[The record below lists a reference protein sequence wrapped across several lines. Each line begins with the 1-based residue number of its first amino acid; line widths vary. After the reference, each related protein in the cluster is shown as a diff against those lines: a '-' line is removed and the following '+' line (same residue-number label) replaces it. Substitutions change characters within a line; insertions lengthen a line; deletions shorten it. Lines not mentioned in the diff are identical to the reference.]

1 VSIDE
6 AIGGELASGRAAGE
20 TEKVVLEAAGIRF
33 RAGGVELLDVPAFRL
48 EQGSTHVILGPNG
61 AGKSTF
67 LRVLSGL
74 LRGEGSLVFDGRP
87 VLRAADRLRLRRA
100 TGSVFQ
106 KSYLLDTSVRG
117 NVESG
122 LRLRGVRG
130 EELARRATAALEL
143 LGIGHL
149 APRPRA
155 GLSGGEAQRVSI
167 ARALA
172 VEPRVLFL
180 DEPMVSLD
188 PPTRRALLRDLE
200 EIFAASSM
208 AVAWVTHDRE
218 EAVAAGDELSFM
230 RAGRL
235 VQTGSVME
243 VVGRPATRE
252 VADFFGMETFLEGV
266 VAEGDWGA
274 CRLVLPGGFTVLC
287 ADASPGPA
295 VACVSPEDVVLFREA
310 PPAGSTS
317 LRNLVEGRVL
327 AVEVQGRLRRI
338 QVDCGA
344 VSIQSLVTAAAAEDL
359 GLSPG
364 VSVVAAFK
372 AAAVWVLPRHGRSEE
387 VRDGSQRA

>member
-1 VSIDE
+1 MAMEPEVTT
-6 AIGGELASGRAAGE
+6 GRRVVLQATGVRVRAGE
-20 TEKVVLEAAGIRF
+20 TD
-33 RAGGVELLDVPAFRL
+33 LLAVPAFRL
-48 EQGSTHVILGPNG
+48 VEGSTHVILGPNG

-74 LRGEGSLVFDGRP
+74 LRGDGGLVFDGRP

-106 KSYLLDTSVRG
+106 KSFLLDTSVRG

-130 EELARRATAALEL
+130 EELARRAKAALDL

-149 APRPRA
+149 AARPRG

-180 DEPMVSLD
+180 DEPMASLD

-230 RAGRL
+230 SAGRM
-235 VQTGSVME
+235 VQTGLVLE
-243 VVGRPATRE
+243 VVGRPASRE

-266 VAEGDWGA
+266 VAEGNGGA
-274 CRLVLPGGFTVLC
+274 CRLVLPGGYTVLC
-287 ADASPGPA
+287 ADAPPGPA
-295 VACVSPEDVVLFREA
+295 VACVSAEDVVLFRKA
-310 PPAGSTS
+310 PARGSTS
-317 LRNLVEGRVL
+317 LRNLVGGRVL
-327 AVEVQGRLRRI
+327 AVEAQGRLRRI
-338 QVDCGA
+338 QVDCDG
-344 VSIQSLVTAAAAEDL
+344 VNLQSLVTAAAADEL
-359 GLSPG
+359 GLTPG

-387 VRDGSQRA
+387 VRDGSQRT